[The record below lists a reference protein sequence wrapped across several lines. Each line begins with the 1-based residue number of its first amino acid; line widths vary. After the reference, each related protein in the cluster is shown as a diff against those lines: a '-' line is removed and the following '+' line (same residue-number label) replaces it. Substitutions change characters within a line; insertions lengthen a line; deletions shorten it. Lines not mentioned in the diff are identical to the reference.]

1 MPFEESAMHNFEERI
16 RYSLSIGAQDRV
28 NSSESFDKV
37 ASAIYKE
44 IVRMRESRIAFV
56 NVRENRP

>member
-16 RYSLSIGAQDRV
+16 RYGLSIGAQDRV

-44 IVRMRESRIAFV
+44 IVRMR
-56 NVRENRP
+56 